1 MFERKLTILYGSQSG
16 TAQDLAEQIWRE
28 SKMYYF
34 RGNVLPM
41 DEYDVSELISERFV
55 VCVCSTYGQ
64 GEEPDNMKR
73 FWKFLLRKSL
83 PTDSLRQVHFAVL
96 GLGDSRYPKFNY
108 VAKKLHK
115 RLLQLGGSA
124 ALHVGLCDDQ
134 HDLGYG
140 AVFLP
145 WINQLWEE
153 LAKLAPLPAN
163 QYKLAESPREYRWK
177 VEIVKQAAAGNRE
190 KPSTIDLYAE
200 VQMPNGFRT
209 MVLENR
215 RTTSNDHFQDVRL
228 ITFEKKSVPWCPGDV
243 LYVRPHNSK
252 ESVDT
257 LFEILHQQGFDLD
270 KSTMVEV
277 KAVDSEMPVPS
288 ILQRPLA
295 LEVICEQYWDLTA
308 IPRARAFAVLAKSCS
323 NELEKEK
330 LIEFSSVEGQ
340 EELYSY
346 ANRPRRTILEV
357 LQDFP
362 HATKSLTLEA
372 MFEVFQPI
380 KPRAFSI
387 ASAVESEKLQI
398 LVAVIE
404 YKTKLSVP
412 RRGLCSQWLKLLASG
427 DLINAWVRK
436 STFQLPS
443 DNRTPLVMIGPGTG
457 LAPFRGILQERE
469 LSETPTAAPLVL
481 FFGCRSSTADFHC
494 EEDLKRMEQSGMLQ
508 LFCAFSRDQSE
519 KVYVQHLIRNEG
531 VLLKKLLVE
540 NGGYVLVSGSSKNM
554 PQAVKEA
561 LIEAIGDANH
571 IEDMIKA
578 NRYQEETWA

>member
-1 MFERKLTILYGSQSG
+1 MMERKLTILYGSQSG

-28 SKMYYF
+28 SKMYFF

-41 DEYDVSELISERFV
+41 DEYDVSELIGERFV

-83 PTDSLRQVHFAVL
+83 PNDSLQQVHFAVL

-124 ALHVGLCDDQ
+124 LLPVGLCDDQ

-145 WINQLWEE
+145 WINQLWDE
-153 LAKLAPLPAN
+153 LG
-163 QYKLAESPREYRWK
+163 Q
-177 VEIVKQAAAGNRE
+177 
-190 KPSTIDLYAE
+190 
-200 VQMPNGFRT
+200 
-209 MVLENR
+209 
-215 RTTSNDHFQDVRL
+215 
-228 ITFEKKSVPWCPGDV
+228 
-243 LYVRPHNSK
+243 
-252 ESVDT
+252 
-257 LFEILHQQGFDLD
+257 
-270 KSTMVEV
+270 
-277 KAVDSEMPVPS
+277 MPVPS
-288 ILQRPLA
+288 ILQKPLPLA
-295 LEVICEQYWDLTA
+295 AIAEQYWDLTA
-308 IPRARAFAVLAKSCS
+308 IPRARAFAVLAKNCS
-323 NELEKEK
+323 NELEREK
-330 LIEFSSVEGQ
+330 LIEFSRYEGQ
-340 EELYSY
+340 EELFAY

-357 LQDFP
+357 LLDFP

-372 MFEVFQPI
+372 LFELFQPI

-387 ASAVESEKLQI
+387 ASAMESGKLQI

-412 RRGLCSQWLKLLASG
+412 RRGLCSHWLK
-427 DLINAWVRK
+427 DLQPGNMVNAWVRK
-436 STFQLPS
+436 STFQLPA
-443 DNRTPLVMIGPGTG
+443 DNKTPLVMIGPGTG

-469 LSETPTAAPLVL
+469 LSETPTSAPLVL

-508 LFCAFSRDQSE
+508 LFCAFSRDQPE
-519 KVYVQHLIRNEG
+519 KVYVQHLIKKEG
-531 VLLKKLLVE
+531 MLLKKLLIE

-561 LIEAIGDANH
+561 LIEAIGDAQH
-571 IEDMIKA
+571 IEKMIQT

>member
-1 MFERKLTILYGSQSG
+1 MMERKLTILYGSQSG

-28 SKMYYF
+28 SKMYFF

-41 DEYDVSELISERFV
+41 DEYDVSELIGERFV

-83 PTDSLRQVHFAVL
+83 PTDSLQQVHFAVL

-115 RLLQLGGSA
+115 RLLQLGGA
-124 ALHVGLCDDQ
+124 ALLPVGLCDDQ

-145 WINQLWEE
+145 WIDQLWEE
-153 LAKLAPLPAN
+153 LGRIVPLPAGTH
-163 QYKLAESPREYRWK
+163 KLPESPREFRWK
-177 VEIVKQAAAGNRE
+177 VELVE
-190 KPSTIDLYAE
+190 KCPQQTEAIDLYAD
-200 VQMPNGFRT
+200 VTMPNGFQT
-209 MVLENR
+209 VVVENR
-215 RTTSNDHFQDVRL
+215 RTTAKDHFQDVRM
-228 ITFEKKSVPWCPGDV
+228 ITFEKKAVPWSSGDV
-243 LYVRPHNSK
+243 LYVRPHNSS
-252 ESVDT
+252 ESIDQLFQLFQQHEIQLDRDT
-257 LFEILHQQGFDLD
+257 FVH
-270 KSTMVEV
+270 V
-277 KAVDSEMPVPS
+277 KAIDSEMPVPS
-288 ILQRPLA
+288 ILQRPLP
-295 LEVICEQYWDLTA
+295 LVVIAEQYWDLTA
-308 IPRARAFAVLAKSCS
+308 IPRARAFAVLAKHCS
-323 NELEKEK
+323 NELEREK
-330 LIEFSSVEGQ
+330 LIEFSRYEGQ
-340 EELYSY
+340 EELFSY

-362 HATKSLTLEA
+362 HATKCLTLEA
-372 MFEVFQPI
+372 LFELFQPI

-387 ASAVESEKLQI
+387 ASAVESGKLQI

-404 YKTKLSVP
+404 YRTKLSVP
-412 RRGLCSQWLKLLASG
+412 RRGLCSNWLKLLTPG
-427 DLINAWVRK
+427 QVVNAWVRK
-436 STFQLPS
+436 STFQLPA
-443 DNRTPLVMIGPGTG
+443 DNKIPLVMIGPGTG

-469 LSETPTAAPLVL
+469 LSETPTSAPLVL

-508 LFCAFSRDQSE
+508 LFCAFSRDQPD
-519 KVYVQHLIRNEG
+519 KIYVQHIIKQQG
-531 VLLKKLLVE
+531 ALLKKLLVE
-540 NGGYVLVSGSSKNM
+540 NGGYVLVSGSSKSM

-561 LIEAIGDANH
+561 LIEAIGDAQH
-571 IEDMIKA
+571 IEDMIQA

>member
-1 MFERKLTILYGSQSG
+1 MMERKLTILYGSQSG

-28 SKMYYF
+28 SKMYFF

-41 DEYDVSELISERFV
+41 DEYDVSELIGERFV

-83 PTDSLRQVHFAVL
+83 PNDSLQQVHFAVL

-124 ALHVGLCDDQ
+124 LLPVGLCDDQ

-145 WINQLWEE
+145 WINQLWDE
-153 LAKLAPLPAN
+153 LGRIVPLSAGTHKLP
-163 QYKLAESPREYRWK
+163 ESPREFRWQVDIAK
-177 VEIVKQAAAGNRE
+177 EGHITKDISPEG
-190 KPSTIDLYAE
+190 IDLYAD
-200 VQMPNGFRT
+200 VKMPNGFQT
-209 MVLENR
+209 VVVENR
-215 RTTSNDHFQDVRL
+215 RTTAAEHFQDVRM
-228 ITFEKKSVPWCPGDV
+228 ITFEKKAVPWCSGDV

-252 ESVDT
+252 ESVDQ
-257 LFEILHQQGFDLD
+257 LFEIFHQHEFGLD
-270 KSTMVEV
+270 KQTCVQV
-277 KAVDSEMPVPS
+277 KAIDSEMPVPS
-288 ILQRPLA
+288 ILQKPLPLVA
-295 LEVICEQYWDLTA
+295 IAEQYWDLTA
-308 IPRARAFAVLAKSCS
+308 IPRARAFAVLAKNCS
-323 NELEKEK
+323 NELEREK
-330 LIEFSSVEGQ
+330 LIEFSRYEGQ
-340 EELYSY
+340 EELFAY

-357 LQDFP
+357 LLDFP
-362 HATKSLTLEA
+362 HATNSLTLEA
-372 MFEVFQPI
+372 LFELFQPI

-387 ASAVESEKLQI
+387 ASAVESGKLQI

-404 YKTKLSVP
+404 YKTKLSIP
-412 RRGLCSQWLKLLASG
+412 RRGLCSHWLK
-427 DLINAWVRK
+427 DLQPGNMVNAWVRK
-436 STFQLPS
+436 STFQLPA
-443 DNRTPLVMIGPGTG
+443 DNKTPLVMIGPGTG

-469 LSETPTAAPLVL
+469 LSETPTSAPLVL

-508 LFCAFSRDQSE
+508 LFCAFSRDQPE
-519 KVYVQHLIRNEG
+519 KVYVQHLIKKEG
-531 VLLKKLLVE
+531 MLLKKLLIE

-561 LIEAIGDANH
+561 LIEAIGDAQH
-571 IEDMIKA
+571 IEKMIQT

>member
-1 MFERKLTILYGSQSG
+1 MMERKLTILYGSQSG

-41 DEYDVSELISERFV
+41 DEYDVSELINERFV

-83 PTDSLRQVHFAVL
+83 PTDSLRHLHFAVL

-115 RLLQLGGSA
+115 RLVQLGGT
-124 ALHVGLCDDQ
+124 ALLPVGLCDDQ

-145 WINQLWEE
+145 WINQLWDQ
-153 LAKLAPLPAN
+153 LGRTVPLPAG
-163 QYKLAESPREYRWK
+163 QHKLSESPREFRWN
-177 VEIVKQAAAGNRE
+177 VHIVNDGDSS
-190 KPSTIDLYAE
+190 PVITDLYAD
-200 VQMPNGFRT
+200 VKMPCGFQT

-215 RTTSNDHFQDVRL
+215 RTTTPDHFQDVRM
-228 ITFEKKSVPWCPGDV
+228 ITFEKKAVPWCPGDV
-243 LYVRPHNSK
+243 LYVRPHSSR
-252 ESVDT
+252 ESVDQ
-257 LFEILHQQGFDLD
+257 LFEIFRQHELTLD
-270 KSTMVEV
+270 EETVVQV
-277 KAVDSEMPVPS
+277 KAIDSEMPVPS
-288 ILQRPLA
+288 ILQKPLP
-295 LEVICEQYWDLTA
+295 LVVIAEQYWDLTA
-308 IPRARAFAVLAKSCS
+308 IPRARAFAVLAKNCP
-323 NELEKEK
+323 NELEREK
-330 LIEFSSVEGQ
+330 LTEFSQYEGQ
-340 EELYSY
+340 EELFSY

-362 HATKSLTLEA
+362 HATKSLTPEA
-372 MFEVFQPI
+372 LFELFQPM

-387 ASAVESEKLQI
+387 ASAVESGRLQI

-404 YKTKLSVP
+404 YRTKLSVP
-412 RRGLCSQWLKLLASG
+412 RRGLCSHWLKRLQPG
-427 DLINAWVRK
+427 DVINAWVRK
-436 STFQLPS
+436 STFQLPT
-443 DNRTPLVMIGPGTG
+443 DNKIPLVMIGPGTG

-469 LSETPTAAPLVL
+469 LSDNPCSAPLAL

-494 EEDLKRMEQSGMLQ
+494 EEDLKRMEHSGMLQ
-508 LFCAFSRDQSE
+508 LFCAFSRDQPD
-519 KVYVQHLIRNEG
+519 KVYVQHLIRKEG

-540 NGGYVLVSGSSKNM
+540 NGGYVLLSGSSKNM

-561 LIEAIGDANH
+561 LVEAIGDEQY
-571 IEDMIKA
+571 IEEMIKA